1 MPEAY
6 RYHSIYFLNF
16 QGVMEGK
23 SILDGW
29 PGKGL
34 GMARPET
41 PAPCPAYG
49 IPDPALP
56 LSLPG
61 QPSKMDFP

>member
-1 MPEAY
+1 
-6 RYHSIYFLNF
+6 
-16 QGVMEGK
+16 MEGK

-29 PGKGL
+29 LGKGL
-34 GMARPET
+34 GMAGPET

-49 IPDPALP
+49 IPDPVIPLP
-56 LSLPG
+56 FPG